1 MLTAM
6 LSEQSGAPER
16 SIPMSSNNTPPGS
29 RDANTPDENRQQQRK
44 HPGQRWVD
52 AVEEQIRAAQERGE
66 FDNLPG
72 AGKPLNLDENPYAGE
87 RALAFHLLQQNGVL
101 PQELDLGR
109 EVDAD
114 LARAEKLLADLRR
127 ERDWLLQRPPFTRA
141 KAQASYARM
150 RQDIATRYEEALRQI
165 RSKTL
170 SLNIIAPSTL
180 HRSVLDVEAKM
191 RAFYQEFPP
200 V

>member
-1 MLTAM
+1 
-6 LSEQSGAPER
+6 
-16 SIPMSSNNTPPGS
+16 MSSDSTSSNAKDTTPS
-29 RDANTPDENRQQQRK
+29 DENRPQERK
-44 HPGQRWVD
+44 QPAQRWRDVIED
-52 AVEEQIRAAQERGE
+52 QIRAAQERGD

-72 AGKPLNLDENPYAGE
+72 AGKPLRIDDNPYAGD
-87 RALAFHLLQQNGVL
+87 RALAFHLLQQNDLL

-114 LARAEKLLADLRR
+114 LARAEALLAELRR
-127 ERDWLLQRPPFTRA
+127 ERQWLLNRPAFSRERA
-141 KAQASYARM
+141 RATYARL
-150 RQDIATRYEEALRQI
+150 REEYAARYAEALRQL
-165 RSKTL
+165 RSKIL

-180 HRSVLDVEAKM
+180 HRPVIDVEAKM